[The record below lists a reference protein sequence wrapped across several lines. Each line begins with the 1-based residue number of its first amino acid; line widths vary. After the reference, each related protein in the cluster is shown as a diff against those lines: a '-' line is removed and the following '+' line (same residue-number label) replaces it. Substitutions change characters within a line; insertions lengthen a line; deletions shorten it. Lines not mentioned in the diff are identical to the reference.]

1 MRMNLLVD
9 LLIYD
14 NASATNDPA
23 DAIKIKKRV
32 EEESVTEVSRHFPR
46 IIADA
51 VTDEVVVLPDANTDY
66 LLMFTD
72 QELNIMKT
80 VLTDKLD
87 DWIEPGVPQ
96 LLAKDIAY
104 LRLEKFDSKHVD
116 AALLI
121 QTALRK
127 IIEEI
132 ILRQAT

>member
-1 MRMNLLVD
+1 
-9 LLIYD
+9 
-14 NASATNDPA
+14 
-23 DAIKIKKRV
+23 
-32 EEESVTEVSRHFPR
+32 
-46 IIADA
+46 
-51 VTDEVVVLPDANTDY
+51 
-66 LLMFTD
+66 MFTN
-72 QELNIMKT
+72 QELNIIKT
-80 VLTDKLD
+80 VLTDRLD

-96 LLAKDIAY
+96 LLDKDIAY